1 MGLLIATHLAMSA
14 RPFRTTVIDRVT
26 NPVFMAYSLISPV
39 TLAQAIQAFLAAPVV
54 EMFIPETALKHKSLS
69 LMILATSSINDVYGK
84 LGTLC
89 RKPSINSSTC
99 CKSIPILS
107 KRSRST

>member
-1 MGLLIATHLAMSA
+1 MGLLVATHLAMSA
-14 RPFRTTVIDRVT
+14 RPFRTTVIDRIS

-69 LMILATSSINDVYGK
+69 LMILTTLSTNEAYGN
-84 LGTLC
+84 LEDAEQEIIDQLF
-89 RKPSINSSTC
+89 N
-99 CKSIPILS
+99 IL
-107 KRSRST
+107 